1 MINKCYFEIPVLVW
15 MSRMTYET
23 RNAGPMTRP
32 ASRSRLKAEA
42 TMSSHKEVK
51 RGLVLCAYKR
61 TRSHKKTCCTLL
73 GSIGEPSC
81 PCKHTL
87 VSYEARWQQ
96 AAEAKP
102 FNPIGWACERV
113 RADGG
118 EGVLPTAAFG
128 LCVPPCG
135 PLHQRSPCSEGRCL
149 QLASGREGC
158 PFHKHE
164 ARDRQAPDWDHVTG
178 RAFLVG
184 TKDSSLLVSLNM
196 CPESLS
202 SASNCNCNPESKSYI
217 AAAFVKW
224 VEAAGG
230 RPVPIRFYNS
240 EAELYRLFKQLN
252 GLVFPVSTRI
262 NWFAGRIGQTVMIMN
277 TIVCE

>member
-1 MINKCYFEIPVLVW
+1 MGLRHREAAFISKALFV
-15 MSRMTYET
+15 T
-23 RNAGPMTRP
+23 RIFLPTITLPLQGVQTR
-32 ASRSRLKAEA
+32 
-42 TMSSHKEVK
+42 
-51 RGLVLCAYKR
+51 
-61 TRSHKKTCCTLL
+61 
-73 GSIGEPSC
+73 
-81 PCKHTL
+81 
-87 VSYEARWQQ
+87 
-96 AAEAKP
+96 KP

-252 GLVFPVSTRI
+252 GLVFPGGLTWLWLESPYVLAALKFIQLSTASRTQHIRI
-262 NWFAGRIGQTVMIMN
+262 SITHARLSAGWPHMAVAGQPICPGCTQALPMGSPGKRRWRPFPGKAPALACDVP
-277 TIVCE
+277 